1 MATAP
6 SAKRLASANRA
17 MPSRTE
23 ASCVENLKMCISETV
38 AMRHPNPMKHIA
50 CMLVDP
56 NFQET
61 LDPTAE
67 YVQRHNLAMRLTN
80 ALGQAGF
87 LDG

>member
-1 MATAP
+1 MHAERARATHGRITWHGMATAP
-6 SAKRLASANRA
+6 SVKRLASANRT
-17 MPSRTE
+17 MPGRTE
-23 ASCVENLKMCISETV
+23 ASCLENLKMCISETV

-67 YVQRHNLAMRLTN
+67 
-80 ALGQAGF
+80 
-87 LDG
+87 